1 MDLGKQLR
9 AARETRGL
17 TLAELSSQCNVA
29 IANLSRIER
38 GLADPR
44 VSTVNRICEA
54 LGIGPWTAGA
64 AEQPQ
69 TLRRV
74 QERAARGRQRLAALQ
89 LASPPP
95 RARIAHRAAAGEDV
109 REELDWLIAFEGER
123 S

>member
-1 MDLGKQLR
+1 MDLGKRLR

-44 VSTVNRICEA
+44 VSTVKRICEA
-54 LGIGPWTAGA
+54 LGIGPWPDGA

-69 TLRRV
+69 TLQTV
-74 QERAARGRQRLAALQ
+74 QERAARGRQRLAALD
-89 LASPPP
+89 LASPHP

-109 REELDWLIAFEGER
+109 REELDWLIAFEAER